1 MVQRTVF
8 IAIIVISVISYAV
21 LVFLDRQYVNDLGL
35 DLTIADIL
43 LAVVL
48 SIIGITASRYFSDQ
62 TTNST
67 LQELKK
73 LESKIEQK
81 IKDLESKS
89 GN

>member
-1 MVQRTVF
+1 MLSLSSL
-8 IAIIVISVISYAV
+8 IDNMLAN
-21 LVFLDRQYVNDLGL
+21 LVF
-35 DLTIADIL
+35 TIADVI

>member
-1 MVQRTVF
+1 MRRTVF

-21 LVFLDRQYVNDLGL
+21 LVFLDRQYVSDLGL
-35 DLTIADIL
+35 DLTIADVI

-73 LESKIEQK
+73 LEFKIEQK

-89 GN
+89 VN